1 MAPSARIGSGSAS
14 TIAAGAV
21 PARIASASTLELE
34 LDPRPESITRTR
46 PARFAPR
53 WGWCTSTMSPVA
65 GSTPPQK
72 LSGSSRTSARPSAS
86 PATSVV
92 ASGIAP
98 ELGVPNDAPFDRRTH
113 ALLEAAERDPDADV
127 RGRVPRPLGGIR
139 HDRTAADERR
149 DVRAGVRDDVDPGR
163 RQRTRDAEALRFR
176 QHVAPGIDPDRYARP
191 ASGKQRREPLELG
204 ERGVRRSH
212 ADRSQLVAV
221 GSGELVSSEA
231 QPFEGHRF
239 QRDVGAAGG

>member
-1 MAPSARIGSGSAS
+1 MAPSARIGSGSPS

-34 LDPRPESITRTR
+34 LDPRPDGITSTR
-46 PARFAPR
+46 PATFAPCC
-53 WGWCTSTMSPVA
+53 GWCTSTMSPVA

-98 ELGVPNDAPFDRRTH
+98 ELGVPNDVPFDRRTH

-127 RGRVPRPLGGIR
+127 RGRVPRPLGGVR
-139 HDRTAADERR
+139 HDRTVADERR
-149 DVRAGVRDDVDPGR
+149 DVRARVRDGVDPGR
-163 RQRTRDAEALRFR
+163 RQGIRDADALCIR
-176 QHVAPGIDPDRYARP
+176 QHAPAGVDPDRYARP
-191 ASGKQRREPLELG
+191 ASGKQCREPLEL
-204 ERGVRRSH
+204 
-212 ADRSQLVAV
+212 
-221 GSGELVSSEA
+221 
-231 QPFEGHRF
+231 
-239 QRDVGAAGG
+239 